1 MLPKRLELKNF
12 LAYRAPQP
20 LLFEGIHL
28 ACLTGANGAGKSSLL
43 DAMTWALWGKS
54 RAPREEELINYG
66 QPEMVVQFDFEQ
78 DGIDYRVVRKR
89 TKKSGGSGT
98 LDLFVFD
105 PDAGLREMTEPTK
118 AATQAKIERLL
129 RMSYETFVHSAFLQ
143 QGKADS
149 FTALRPTERKKVL
162 GEILELD
169 RWIAYENGA
178 KAELNQIKE
187 ELTLLD
193 GRIQGIDAELEQEPA
208 LRREQEEAE
217 ASYEIAKQ
225 AFIVAQDRFNEVRQV
240 PDALKAKREQ
250 IAAVEQALSRY
261 QGDLKAVSGEIER
274 QQKRIAGLEVTI
286 TSQGQIEAGYQ
297 TLQAARA
304 DIQELGVKLSALNDL
319 QERRGELAAQLEHER
334 GGIQQGKA
342 RLEAEIAAY
351 DREIAAAD
359 TAEYEQLHAEVIAL
373 ELKEQEKNAR
383 DASRQQAENE
393 KTVLITKNNQ
403 IVPESKKLR
412 ERIDHLQAADGS
424 ECPLCGQPL
433 TADHRDSVAAE
444 LEEEGRRMKADHQEN
459 SQQIAALTAEI
470 DQLEKQISTL
480 TAEIKHGE
488 TSRKREAVL
497 KNAIEKAKV
506 AAGKRDAA
514 QASYD
519 VLAST
524 LESDNFG
531 AELRVQIAAL
541 DAERDGLGYDK
552 ESHDKARKSLSE
564 YGDYDSQYQ
573 KLQAALE
580 ALPEAQKLLE
590 STLERKTRLQGD
602 LSQETER
609 LATLN
614 LERDAL
620 MAQEIEFNQRRDEEQ
635 RSGIAERKANDRR
648 VTAKQQ
654 VKALQDQRKNKEKL
668 ETQRDGLR
676 ETRALYE
683 ELREAFG
690 KNGIPAMI
698 IETALPELE
707 DNANRL
713 LAAMTDGRMTLRL
726 QTQREKVTGG
736 VQETLLL
743 DISDELGTRSYDM
756 YSGGEAFRINFALR
770 VALSQL
776 LARRAGAQLRT
787 LFIDEGFGTQDEDGR
802 AKLVDAITRIQDHFD
817 LILVITHIDEL
828 RDSFPV
834 HVQVEKTRDGSLLTL
849 R

>member
-66 QPEMVVQFDFEQ
+66 QHEMVVQFDFEQ

-89 TKKSGGSGT
+89 TRKSGGSGT

-105 PDAGLREMTEPTK
+105 PEVGLREMTEPTK

-129 RMSYETFVHSAFLQ
+129 RMSYDTFVHSAFLQ

-149 FTALRPTERKKVL
+149 FTALKPTERKKVL

-169 RWIAYENGA
+169 RWITYESGA

-187 ELTLLD
+187 ELALLD
-193 GRIQGIDAELEQEPA
+193 GRIQGIDAELAQEPA
-208 LRREQEEAE
+208 LHREQEEAE

-225 AFIVAQDRFNEVRQV
+225 ALTVAQDRFNEVRQV

-250 IAAVEQALSRY
+250 IAMAEQALSRY
-261 QGDLKAVSGEIER
+261 QGDLKAVGGEIER
-274 QQKRIAGLEVTI
+274 QQTRIVGLETTI
-286 TSQGQIEAGYQ
+286 ASQGQIEVGYQ
-297 TLQAARA
+297 TLQSARA
-304 DIQELGVKLSALNDL
+304 DDQELSVKLSALNDL
-319 QERRGELAAQLEHER
+319 QVRRNALNAQLEHER
-334 GGIQQGKA
+334 GQIKQDIA
-342 RLEAEIAAY
+342 RLEAEIGAY
-351 DREIAAAD
+351 QREIAAAD
-359 TAEYEQLHAEVIAL
+359 TAEYARLHAEVIAL
-373 ELKEQEKNAR
+373 ELKEQEKVER
-383 DASRQQAENE
+383 DASRQQAEKDKIALSTRNE
-393 KTVLITKNNQ
+393 Q
-403 IVPESKKLR
+403 IVPESHKLR
-412 ERIDHLQAADGS
+412 DRISRLQAAEGG

-433 TADHRDSVAAE
+433 AGEHRDQMAEE
-444 LEEEGRRMKADHQEN
+444 LEADGRQMKAEYEDN
-459 SQQIAALTAEI
+459 SRQIAALTANIKQFAEQIAALTAEI
-470 DQLEKQISTL
+470 KR
-480 TAEIKHGE
+480 GE
-488 TSRKREAVL
+488 VSRKRETVL
-497 KNAIEKAKV
+497 KNAIEKAEI
-506 AAGKRDAA
+506 AAGKRDTA

-519 VLAST
+519 ALAAT
-524 LESDNFG
+524 LESEYFG
-531 AELRVQIAAL
+531 TELRAQIAAL
-541 DAERDGLGYDK
+541 DAEHDGLGYDSARHNAAR
-552 ESHDKARKSLSE
+552 ESLKSYS
-564 YGDYDSQYQ
+564 DYESQYQ
-573 KLQAALE
+573 KLQVALE
-580 ALPEAQKLLE
+580 TLPEAQKLLQ
-590 STLERKTRLQGD
+590 STLERETRLQEG
-602 LSQETER
+602 LNEESGR
-609 LATLN
+609 LVTLN

-620 MAQEIEFNQRRDEEQ
+620 MAQEMEFNQRRKEADD
-635 RSGIAERKANDRR
+635 SGIAERIANNRL
-648 VTAKQQ
+648 VAAKQQ
-654 VKALQDQRKNKEKL
+654 LKALQAQRRNKEKL

-676 ETRALYE
+676 ETRSLYE

-707 DNANRL
+707 DSANRL

-726 QTQREKVTGG
+726 RTQREKVTGG

-802 AKLVDAITRIQDHFD
+802 SKLVDAITRIQDHFD